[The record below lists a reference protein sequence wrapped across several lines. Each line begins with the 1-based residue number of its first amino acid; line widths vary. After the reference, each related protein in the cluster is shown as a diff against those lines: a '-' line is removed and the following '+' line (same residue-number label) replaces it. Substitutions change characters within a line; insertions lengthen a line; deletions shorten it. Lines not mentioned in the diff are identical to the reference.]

1 MKLTYIYHSG
11 FAIESDE
18 LTILIDYFRDMPDKW
33 VTGTLL
39 KRPGALYVLASHA
52 HGDHFN
58 KRILEWKQQRP
69 DIRYIFSRDILT
81 AGKAREG
88 DAVYLDKFDI
98 YEDGQLRVQ
107 AFGSTDIGVSFL
119 IETEGKKLFHAG
131 DLNNWHWRD
140 ESTPEESAGYEA
152 AFLKEVDELARNTSR
167 LDLAMFPIDPRLG
180 KEYMR
185 GAQQFIDQIAV
196 DWFVP
201 MHFGTDYDKANAF
214 RAYAHSKGTRFF
226 ELNREGQS
234 MNF

>member
-11 FAIESDE
+11 FAIEGDE
-18 LTILIDYFRDMPDKW
+18 LTVIIDYFRDTPDKL

-58 KRILEWKQQRP
+58 KRILEWKQERP
-69 DIRYIFSRDILT
+69 DIRYILSHDILE

-98 YEDGQLRVQ
+98 YEDSLIRVQ

-119 IETEGKKLFHAG
+119 IRTEGKRIFHAG

-140 ESTPEESAGYEA
+140 ESTPEESAGYET
-152 AFLKEVDELARNTSR
+152 AFLKEINELARNTDR

-180 KEYMR
+180 SEYMR
-185 GAQQFIDQIAV
+185 GAQQFIDMIAV

-201 MHFGTDYDKANAF
+201 MHFGAAYNKANAF

-234 MNF
+234 MDF